1 MGLLQHYSG
10 SFHFSIATF
19 RLTYMHVVL
28 PAPTQEND
36 IVIRFDLSRLDAG
49 LLGFLLGNFDGEI
62 HEVVFI

>member
-1 MGLLQHYSG
+1 
-10 SFHFSIATF
+10 
-19 RLTYMHVVL
+19 MHVVL
-28 PAPTQEND
+28 PAPTQENV